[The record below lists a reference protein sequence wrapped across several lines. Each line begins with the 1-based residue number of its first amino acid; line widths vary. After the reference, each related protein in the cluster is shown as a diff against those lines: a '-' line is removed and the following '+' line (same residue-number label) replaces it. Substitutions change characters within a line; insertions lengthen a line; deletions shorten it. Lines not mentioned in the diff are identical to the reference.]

1 MPESNEKGLSDLE
14 KLLAALPPRPMSLD
28 RVHLL
33 FRAGQASMRRGWL
46 WPFAA
51 LIMAVTASWLGM
63 IVALRP
69 VSEPVIRIV
78 RVEVPVP
85 VLASNGSAPRETS
98 PPAAPS
104 YSLEGPSPT
113 LSYWRMQQQ
122 ALRFG
127 VEGLPEP
134 AAESGETSE
143 GSAGHGPDYSA
154 GSRPRLTDHSSSFLT
169 FGDR

>member
-1 MPESNEKGLSDLE
+1 MPKSNEKGLNDLE
-14 KLLAALPPRPMSLD
+14 RLLAALPPRPMNLD
-28 RVHLL
+28 RDRLL
-33 FRAGQASMRRGWL
+33 FRAGQASMRRGWI

-51 LIMAVTASWLGM
+51 LIMAVAASWLGL

-69 VSEPVIRIV
+69 MPEPVIRIV

-85 VLASNGSAPRETS
+85 ALATNEPREKD
-98 PPAAPS
+98 PPVAPS
-104 YSLEGPSPT
+104 YSLEGPSPN

-134 AAESGETSE
+134 AAEAGETPE
-143 GSAGHGPDYSA
+143 RVAGHGLDYSA
-154 GSRPRLTDHSSSFLT
+154 GSRPRITDHSSSFLT
-169 FGDR
+169 FGER